1 MTGRLR
7 HWITEARRRRA
18 DKAFILMYHRVA
30 AEDCDPWDLCVSPER
45 FEDQLRCLA
54 RDYRVVALTE
64 LLAEHLN
71 RRLSDGTVAI
81 TFDDGYADNLHAAAP
96 LLVRHGL
103 PATFFVTSGA
113 IGSPREFW
121 WDRLE
126 KCLLVAGPLPDRLQ
140 IPVAGSEKSWDLGA
154 ARAGFDRSVRGARP
168 WEADPTTRLG
178 FFYEIWKY
186 LRGLDELLREE
197 ALTAVERWSGAG
209 DETRPTHRILSPVEV
224 RELADL
230 PGMTIGAHSVSHAT
244 LSACNPSAQ
253 RLEIRRSKDDLE
265 RLLGRRV
272 PMFAYP
278 FGDFGPET
286 PGMVRETGY
295 DGACIADPGAVWTDT
310 DPFQLPRVAV
320 LDWDAAEFGR
330 QIAHARQ

>member
-7 HWITEARRRRA
+7 HWITEIRRRRA
-18 DKAFILMYHRVA
+18 AKACILMYHRVA
-30 AEDCDPWDLCVSPER
+30 AEECDPWDLCVSPQR
-45 FEDQLRCLA
+45 FEDQLRSLA

-64 LLAEHLN
+64 LLAEHLSQ
-71 RRLSDGTVAI
+71 RLSDGTVAI
-81 TFDDGYADNLHAAAP
+81 TFDDGYADNLQAAAP
-96 LLVRHGL
+96 LLVRNGL

-113 IGSPREFW
+113 IGSQREFW

-126 KCLLVAGPLPDRLQ
+126 RCLLVAGQLPDRLQ
-140 IPVAGSEKSWDLGA
+140 ISAAGSEQSWDLGSA
-154 ARAGFDRSVRGARP
+154 KVGFDPSVRGAKP

-186 LRGLDELLREE
+186 LRGLDEVAREQ
-197 ALTAVERWSGAG
+197 ALAAVEQWSGTG
-209 DETRPTHRILSPVEV
+209 HQTRPTHRILSAEEV
-224 RELADL
+224 RELAGL

-244 LSACNPSAQ
+244 LSACDASVQ
-253 RLEIRRSKDDLE
+253 RLEIRRSKEDLQH
-265 RLLGRRV
+265 LLGRRV

-286 PGMVRETGY
+286 PGMVREAGF
-295 DGACIADPGAVWTDT
+295 DGACIADPGAVWVDT

-320 LDWDAAEFGR
+320 LDWDAAEF
-330 QIAHARQ
+330 ARQLSRARQ